1 MSLVKTDEKVSDV
14 VAGEDDDEMTQLVRS
29 KSTSVA
35 REASKLPNQAAADSD
50 KAKLSTQEDENI
62 AHPLEDEN
70 KYPSETTPA
79 TKETND
85 RVRKT
90 NARPTRISQ
99 QEPFNKGLRPT
110 KSVLKRSNHPI
121 RTSTTYE
128 SNTPASP
135 TPSSPPAVSSS
146 TEKAS
151 EGSAAPARAARS
163 PIQEERKCCV
173 VM

>member
-1 MSLVKTDEKVSDV
+1 MSLVKTDEKVSDI
-14 VAGEDDDEMTQLVRS
+14 VAGEDDDEMTQLVRT

-35 REASKLPNQAAADSD
+35 HEASKLLTQAATDPD
-50 KAKLSTQEDENI
+50 KANPPTNENI
-62 AHPLEDEN
+62 PNPLEDEN
-70 KYPSETTPA
+70 KDLTETTAAP
-79 TKETND
+79 KQNND
-85 RVRKT
+85 RVRRT
-90 NARPTRISQ
+90 DARPTRVSQ

-121 RTSTTYE
+121 RTTGSTYE

-135 TPSSPPAVSSS
+135 TPSSPAAVASS

-151 EGSAAPARAARS
+151 EGGAAPARAARS